1 MLKKLVA
8 AAAAAV
14 GLAAATAVPAE
25 AQDLTSLIESPNVN
39 KCSEEFLI
47 TVPGGGNTASFLPEK
62 APVGPKV
69 TEVATSVHRATRGKV
84 QPVWITYAARPFTLF
99 SYNESSNNGYWEA
112 SRTMRRLARMCPKA
126 TFSITGYSEGADIG
140 AKLVNNIGHGRGP
153 VPAKKV
159 NSAVLIS
166 NPHLADNGGAF
177 AAGATREDRG
187 ALEELKGG
195 YGELGPRVL
204 DVCRKDDPI
213 CSMPAEWRSHVNPFL
228 RMAALRGQVPMT
240 EFASIV
246 AKQSPTTLPL
256 VLSVYNHGQYGGRT
270 LGEGAQWIISRK
282 APIRE
287 DRPQPRAEHPSQEQP
302 PAPGHGAE
310 PAPRPAR

>member
-1 MLKKLVA
+1 MWKKFVA
-8 AAAAAV
+8 AVAAAV
-14 GLAAATAVPAE
+14 GLVAACATPAQ
-25 AQDLTSLIESPNVN
+25 AQDLRSLIESPNVN

-47 TVPGGGNTASFLPEK
+47 TIPGGGNTASFLPEK
-62 APVGPKV
+62 APIGPKV
-69 TEVATSVHRATRGKV
+69 TEVATRVHGATRGKI
-84 QPVWITYAARPFTLF
+84 QPVWITYAASPFTLY
-99 SYNESSNNGYWEA
+99 SYNDSSNKGYWEA
-112 SRTMRRLARMCPKA
+112 SGTMRRLARMCPKA

-140 AKLVNNIGHGRGP
+140 AKLINNIGHGRGP

-166 NPHLADNGGAF
+166 NPHLADNGGSF
-177 AAGATREDRG
+177 AAGATRDDRG

-195 YGELGPRVL
+195 YGELGSRVL

-213 CSMPAEWRSHVNPFL
+213 CSLPAEWRNHVNPFL

-240 EFASIV
+240 EFAAIV
-246 AKQSPTTLPL
+246 AKRSPTTLPL
-256 VLSVYNHGQYGGRT
+256 LFSVYNHTQYGGRM
-270 LGEGAQWIISRK
+270 LEDGAQWIISRR

-287 DRPQPRAEHPSQEQP
+287 DRPQPRAEHPSQEQA
-302 PAPGHGAE
+302 PAPAPA